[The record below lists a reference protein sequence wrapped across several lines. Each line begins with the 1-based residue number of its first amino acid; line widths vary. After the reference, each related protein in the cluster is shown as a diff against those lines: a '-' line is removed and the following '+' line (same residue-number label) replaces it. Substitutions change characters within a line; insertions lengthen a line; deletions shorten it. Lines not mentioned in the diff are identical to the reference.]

1 MGDAETHQQPAPRA
15 DDIGEALQYI
25 ASLAEDENVERAG

>member
-1 MGDAETHQQPAPRA
+1 MGDAETHQQPASRA

-25 ASLAEDENVERAG
+25 ASLADDETAEVAG